1 MEISLDGYETQRPPS
16 DGQVD
21 MDFNLIMQPIK
32 AVGNCVQMPDFRK
45 AFAQVHSPVTNAEFF

>member
-32 AVGNCVQMPDFRK
+32 AVGNCV
-45 AFAQVHSPVTNAEFF
+45 